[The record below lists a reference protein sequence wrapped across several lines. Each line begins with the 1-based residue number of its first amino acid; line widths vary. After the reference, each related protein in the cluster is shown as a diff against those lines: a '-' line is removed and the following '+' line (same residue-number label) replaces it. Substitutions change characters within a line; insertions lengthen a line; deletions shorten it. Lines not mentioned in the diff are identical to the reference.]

1 MAISLGLVH
10 SLTSRKFLKT
20 KIQTRHIEAH
30 YLRELGRGF
39 TGYLWGRQPMI
50 DTRIEWLKELERLST
65 IIRGYGLSGTQKDS
79 DYVTRQGGQTIF
91 L

>member
-1 MAISLGLVH
+1 
-10 SLTSRKFLKT
+10 
-20 KIQTRHIEAH
+20 
-30 YLRELGRGF
+30 
-39 TGYLWGRQPMI
+39 MI